1 MQSADVD
8 VVPTNIP
15 FFHSVRGKLALL
27 LVLVVA
33 LTTISLSYASYSYVY
48 NLLRSEIHREL
59 QIHVRAVKK
68 LVEIS
73 VQRHFEQIELIL
85 TSSEI
90 RSLLERSM
98 RGDLCCDEL
107 AVPG

>member
-8 VVPTNIP
+8 VVPSNIP
-15 FFHSVRGKLALL
+15 FFCSVRGKLALL

-59 QIHVRAVKK
+59 QIHARAVKK

-73 VQRHFEQIELIL
+73 VQHHFEQIELIL
-85 TSSEI
+85 TSAEI
-90 RSLLERSM
+90 RSLRETVKSGRSKF
-98 RGDLCCDEL
+98 
-107 AVPG
+107 